1 MRLPKVTILKYEPN
15 VVEGGTPVNRYRL
28 SVDNLANMVVITTP
42 YRPDKTDD
50 EQRLREV
57 DLAIEV
63 EKFIRE
69 NPNV

>member
-15 VVEGGTPVNRYRL
+15 VVEQGVAVNRYRL
-28 SVDNLANMVVITTP
+28 SVENLANMVVITAP

-57 DLAIEV
+57 DLAIQM

-69 NPNV
+69 KPA